1 MTIANLYRKLKQ
13 ILKDSNES
21 LVDKG
26 LNEVDNLNEVF
37 SEIEK
42 AGGIN
47 RLPYLLGGTLLE
59 LTAEDI
65 GNIALIGQYSF
76 HSQTNLASVTIPDS
90 VTTIGEYAFCDC
102 DNLNSITIG
111 NSVTT
116 IGGFAFYN
124 CANLQSVTIGNSVTT
139 IGGSAFSG
147 CGSLRNIFCE
157 SVTPPALKDRYSL
170 PPSIKTIHVPIGS
183 GEAYKNATNWSY
195 HSDKIVED
203 IEI

>member
-1 MTIANLYRKLKQ
+1 MTMANLYRKLKQ

-21 LVDKG
+21 LVNKG
-26 LNEVDNLNEVF
+26 LNEVDNLNDVF

-42 AGGIN
+42 IEGIN
-47 RLPYLLGGTLLE
+47 RLPYLLGGTLLK

-65 GNIALIGQYSF
+65 GNIALIREHSF
-76 HSQTNLASVTIPDS
+76 HSQNNLTSAIIPDS
-90 VTTIGEYAFCDC
+90 VTTIGGYAFAQC
-102 DNLNSITIG
+102 DNLNNITIG
-111 NSVTT
+111 NGVTT
-116 IGGFAFYN
+116 IGEYAFYW
-124 CANLQSVTIGNSVTT
+124 CESLESVTIPDNVTT
-139 IGGSAFSG
+139 IGSNVFLN

-157 SVTPPALKDRYSL
+157 SVTPPTLKNRYSF